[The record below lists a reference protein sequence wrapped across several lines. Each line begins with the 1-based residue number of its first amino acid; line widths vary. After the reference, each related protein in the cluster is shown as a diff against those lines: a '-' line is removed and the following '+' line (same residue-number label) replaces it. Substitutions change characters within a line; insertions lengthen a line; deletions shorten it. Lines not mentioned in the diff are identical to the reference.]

1 MISSNTENLYI
12 KVILY
17 VRAKEQ
23 YYFLCMIEAQNRPS
37 ASELGADLDESVHG
51 FSSVSSIWKKGLL
64 CHHVLKKK
72 HNWLLRS
79 YF

>member
-17 VRAKEQ
+17 VRAKER
-23 YYFLCMIEAQNRPS
+23 YYFLCMIEARNRPS

-51 FSSVSSIWKKGLL
+51 FSSVSSI
-64 CHHVLKKK
+64 
-72 HNWLLRS
+72 
-79 YF
+79 

>member
-17 VRAKEQ
+17 VRAKER

-51 FSSVSSIWKKGLL
+51 FSSVSSI
-64 CHHVLKKK
+64 
-72 HNWLLRS
+72 
-79 YF
+79 

>member
-51 FSSVSSIWKKGLL
+51 FSSVSSI
-64 CHHVLKKK
+64 
-72 HNWLLRS
+72 
-79 YF
+79 

>member
-17 VRAKEQ
+17 VRAKER
-23 YYFLCMIEAQNRPS
+23 YYFLCMIEARNRPS

-51 FSSVSSIWKKGLL
+51 FSIVSSI
-64 CHHVLKKK
+64 
-72 HNWLLRS
+72 
-79 YF
+79 